1 MDTLLILAIV
11 TLAVA
16 ILANLALTFGID
28 SREELGRLDR
38 PVLS

>member
-1 MDTLLILAIV
+1 MDTLLLLAIA

-16 ILANLALTFGID
+16 ILANLASSFGVD
-28 SREELGRLDR
+28 SREELGQLDR